1 MVTTVSAQPLLTP
14 AQVEELFVRPVL
26 TQSIAGRVCTGYVN
40 FIWPRVVGLAGPRL
54 GARSQPRVNSGQLM
68 GGSSCQWCRR
78 RRRELVMTLTEL
90 RAMAAAAI
98 IGDNSQPK
106 AG

>member
-1 MVTTVSAQPLLTP
+1 MSKWQVPGKPQIRRYAPGRESGGGPDGP
-14 AQVEELFVRPVL
+14 AASR
-26 TQSIAGRVCTGYVN
+26 AGYVN

>member
-1 MVTTVSAQPLLTP
+1 MTSHCHP
-14 AQVEELFVRPVL
+14 FVQ
-26 TQSIAGRVCTGYVN
+26 QSPCTKARLWVVIGWVVGYVN

-68 GGSSCQWCRR
+68 GGGSCQWCRR

-98 IGDNSQPK
+98 IGDNSQPR